1 MQQKRGETKRKWVE
15 ENFRLPPLSNRTL
28 RVFLGG
34 IEEKGFFIG
43 SGSKKTESSGLPLPS
58 VYPRIHGV
66 LPKLLY
72 KFSASPQALFS
83 LRLFL
88 FSDTNLPLAANH
100 SVKPSALKILGQ
112 IGIFCYCYYPLSFPP
127 FFFWCQKTKH
137 LWARSLGRKRES
149 RRGFWDLG
157 RKELFVLTR
166 GGRRRQKRSRVV
178 AGKIGRSEEQRK
190 SCCVSVVR
198 APLLEGCREKKTRI

>member
-1 MQQKRGETKRKWVE
+1 MAA
-15 ENFRLPPLSNRTL
+15 
-28 RVFLGG
+28 
-34 IEEKGFFIG
+34 
-43 SGSKKTESSGLPLPS
+43 KKTESSGLPLPS
-58 VYPRIHGV
+58 VYPRIHCV

-100 SVKPSALKILGQ
+100 SVKPNRAKNSWADRHLLLLL
-112 IGIFCYCYYPLSFPP
+112 LSPFSPPP

>member
-1 MQQKRGETKRKWVE
+1 MPQKRGETKRKWVQ

-58 VYPRIHGV
+58 VYPRIHCV
-66 LPKLLY
+66 
-72 KFSASPQALFS
+72 FSPNSCTNLAPPFKPFF

-100 SVKPSALKILGQ
+100 SVKPNRAKNSWADRHLLLLL
-112 IGIFCYCYYPLSFPP
+112 LSPFFPP
-127 FFFWCQKTKH
+127 LLFLVPKNKT
-137 LWARSLGRKRES
+137 SLGAISWAQKGIPQRV
-149 RRGFWDLG
+149 LG
-157 RKELFVLTR
+157 SGEKGAVCFNARRKEEAEAVE
-166 GGRRRQKRSRVV
+166 GGRR
-178 AGKIGRSEEQRK
+178 
-190 SCCVSVVR
+190 
-198 APLLEGCREKKTRI
+198 